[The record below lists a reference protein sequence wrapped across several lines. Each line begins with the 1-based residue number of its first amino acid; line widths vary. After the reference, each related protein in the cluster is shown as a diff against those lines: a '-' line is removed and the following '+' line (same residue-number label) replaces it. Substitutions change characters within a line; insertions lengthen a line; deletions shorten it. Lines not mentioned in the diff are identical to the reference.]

1 MPGKEQMTTKKITSE
16 EIRNMRVSSL
26 PARPASPAPFG
37 GGGYS
42 AREVKAAFD
51 RLPLYVIEKFNSLI
65 DDLTAL
71 GEGSLIASMPTGIS
85 DGHTIADLI
94 EDVKSGNFAT
104 YLNVDGR
111 TLSAEIAA
119 IWAKIGEMEA
129 RS

>member
-1 MPGKEQMTTKKITSE
+1 
-16 EIRNMRVSSL
+16 
-26 PARPASPAPFG
+26 
-37 GGGYS
+37 
-42 AREVKAAFD
+42 
-51 RLPLYVIEKFNSLI
+51 
-65 DDLTAL
+65 
-71 GEGSLIASMPTGIS
+71 MPTGIS

-94 EDVKSGNFAT
+94 EDVKSGNCAT